1 MPFLD
6 YYYMYVFFVFLSA
19 ALYVSVF
26 VCVSVSV
33 SVCSLCIIY
42 DRYSLRRIEVLFLV
56 KSNAREHFHQRRH
69 SAAQRNFFL
78 LLLLVLLALC
88 CVKLRFRPTVR
99 AFSSAAGSVVS
110 ALRAAPCLSVIN
122 HLDFIYNNYARL
134 KKLLEW
140 SVVSW
145 PSATDNKVVFG
156 LSVS

>member
-1 MPFLD
+1 M
-6 YYYMYVFFVFLSA
+6 
-19 ALYVSVF
+19 
-26 VCVSVSV
+26 
-33 SVCSLCIIY
+33 
-42 DRYSLRRIEVLFLV
+42 
-56 KSNAREHFHQRRH
+56 
-69 SAAQRNFFL
+69 L
-78 LLLLVLLALC
+78 LLWC

-99 AFSSAAGSVVS
+99 AFSSAVGSVVN

-145 PSATDNKVVFG
+145 PSATDNKVVSG